1 MSSQPA
7 PTNPFASPSSSPT
20 PSIPTRSA
28 GLPFRGG
35 RGRGLPPRRLTTRG
49 TTSVAS
55 QGGGPPRR
63 GQSSNRPG
71 FLADRPASAAS
82 NFSDQPSPSA
92 SPSASPSPNPS
103 RRPRSLLPSSSASDS
118 EYDELA
124 DDLERLSIDLD
135 EVDDDLTAF
144 QQDELVKQA
153 LTAGVDLTRY
163 SAAIDT
169 QLQAAEQASIDDY
182 VTQSTALT
190 ALHTQLATCDGVLVG
205 MSGMLG
211 KFQGELGAI
220 SAEIESLQRKSRA
233 MSVQLSNR
241 KEAEARLYQFV
252 HHVHLPEPLVQ
263 TLLDGDVNEHF
274 MQCLYSLH
282 SRIQYVTRQ
291 LANTSATNPSPRHSQ
306 AVIDVIPTLLRL
318 KLKSVARVRLFL
330 LERFHALQKPK
341 TNIQIKQKLLIK
353 YRYLY
358 EFLLHHTDP
367 HTLHAHST
375 LSSPSVPVLDVDVAA
390 EIRQQY
396 QLTLSHIYTHKFRT
410 YLASLSTLLQP
421 STVDKTDLLG
431 SEEGWKGGAVGGLFA
446 SKKSAAEIT
455 RGFMLNGRDAVLA
468 DSADDLIIPHIA
480 EREGKR
486 YAFER
491 LYKSSQ
497 QLLMDTATSEYDFIV
512 DFFGERMQREGD
524 RAGVTEDEWMRERER
539 EKGGGGVGGV
549 ISGQSVGEE
558 ERGREGLSATS
569 RDKHLFL
576 SVFQSTITL
585 FIQFLEA
592 HLAANSDV
600 LGVLLLI
607 RVLCQHNLQ
616 MQYRR
621 VHCIDAAFDR
631 MNMTLWPH
639 FKQLFDAHVRS
650 VSELT
655 HIDLP
660 PLKATATPSTLSA
673 QAYQRPLYVVT
684 RYAHLTSALWRL
696 NQPYHDD
703 ILLSNMRR
711 LHNEVNSLL
720 KRTVSRVSLP
730 KMQRVFLINQYQHI
744 LAQLRKAGMSKAA
757 DEEVSSWEAA
767 CSEQVS
773 QFAEEELSEKFGQ
786 LVAFVQE
793 TEKSLAHEHKQSPT
807 APAQVDL
814 TALEPVVKHFAK
826 YWRVGVES
834 VNSSV
839 RVLFSD
845 EGDGAVEVLR
855 VCYVQL
861 LLYYKRMTRLV
872 HEWARNRPQVM
883 KDIIPTNTLS
893 HEMRKYTERQ
903 DT

>member
-1 MSSQPA
+1 M
-7 PTNPFASPSSSPT
+7 
-20 PSIPTRSA
+20 
-28 GLPFRGG
+28 
-35 RGRGLPPRRLTTRG
+35 
-49 TTSVAS
+49 
-55 QGGGPPRR
+55 
-63 GQSSNRPG
+63 
-71 FLADRPASAAS
+71 D
-82 NFSDQPSPSA
+82 D
-92 SPSASPSPNPS
+92 
-103 RRPRSLLPSSSASDS
+103 D
-118 EYDELA
+118 EYDELQ
-124 DDLERLSIDLD
+124 DDLDSLSIDID

-163 SAAIDT
+163 SADIDS
-169 QLQAAEQASIDDY
+169 QLLSAEQASVDDY
-182 VTQSTALT
+182 VTQSTSLT
-190 ALHTQLATCDGVLVG
+190 ALHTQLASCDGVLVG

-211 KFQGELGAI
+211 KFQDDLGAI
-220 SAEIESLQRKSRA
+220 SAEIESLQRKSKA
-233 MSVQLSNR
+233 MSVQLNNR
-241 KEAEARLYQFV
+241 KEAEQRLYQFV

-263 TLLDGDVNEHF
+263 TLLDGEVNEHY

-282 SRIQYVTRQ
+282 NRILYITRQ
-291 LANTSATNPSPRHSQ
+291 LANTSASNSSPRHSQ
-306 AVIDVIPTLLRL
+306 AVIDVIPALLRL
-318 KLKSVARVRLFL
+318 KLKSVARIRLFL

-358 EFLLHHTDP
+358 EFLLSHTDP
-367 HTLHAHST
+367 QTLSSQST
-375 LSSPSVPVLDVDVAA
+375 LSSPAVPVLDVDVAA

-410 YLASLSTLLQP
+410 YLASLISLLAP
-421 STVDKTDLLG
+421 STIDKTDLLG

-446 SKKSAAEIT
+446 SKKSANEIT
-455 RGFMLNGRDAVLA
+455 RGFMLGGRDSVLT
-468 DSADDLIIPHIA
+468 DSVDDLIIPHIA

-486 YAFER
+486 YTFER

-512 DFFGERMQREGD
+512 EFFGERMQREGD

-539 EKGGGGVGGV
+539 EKGGVGGV
-549 ISGQSVGEE
+549 ISGPSVGEE

-585 FIQFLEA
+585 FIQFMET
-592 HLAANSDV
+592 HLASNADV

-621 VHCIDAAFDR
+621 VHCCDAAFDR
-631 MNMTLWPH
+631 LNMMLWPQ
-639 FKQLFDAHVRS
+639 FKQLFDAHVQS
-650 VSELT
+650 VSKLT

-696 NQPYHDD
+696 NQPYRDD
-703 ILLSNMRR
+703 ILLINMRR
-711 LHNEVNSLL
+711 LRVEVDKLL
-720 KRTVSRVSLP
+720 QRTASRVSLP
-730 KMQRVFLINQYQHI
+730 KMQLVFLINQYQHVC
-744 LAQLRKAGMSKAA
+744 AQLRKGGMTKA
-757 DEEVSSWEAA
+757 DEEVAAWEQL

-773 QFAEEELSEKFGQ
+773 LFAEEELSEKFTQ
-786 LVAFVQE
+786 LVTFVKQ
-793 TEKSLAHEHKQSPT
+793 TESSLAHETKQSPT
-807 APAQVDL
+807 AQPSVDL

-845 EGDGAVEVLR
+845 ECEGSVEVLR

-893 HEMRKYTERQ
+893 FEMRKYVGEEEKDNAAAQRDRTHDRGH
-903 DT
+903 

>member
-1 MSSQPA
+1 M
-7 PTNPFASPSSSPT
+7 
-20 PSIPTRSA
+20 
-28 GLPFRGG
+28 
-35 RGRGLPPRRLTTRG
+35 
-49 TTSVAS
+49 
-55 QGGGPPRR
+55 
-63 GQSSNRPG
+63 
-71 FLADRPASAAS
+71 D
-82 NFSDQPSPSA
+82 D
-92 SPSASPSPNPS
+92 
-103 RRPRSLLPSSSASDS
+103 D
-118 EYDELA
+118 EYDELQ
-124 DDLERLSIDLD
+124 DDLDSLSIDID

-144 QQDELVKQA
+144 QQDELVKKA

-163 SAAIDT
+163 SADIDS

-182 VTQSTALT
+182 VTQSTSLI
-190 ALHTQLATCDGVLVG
+190 ALHTQLASCDGVLVG

-211 KFQGELGAI
+211 KFQGDLGAI
-220 SAEIESLQRKSRA
+220 SAEIESLQRKSKA
-233 MSVQLSNR
+233 MSVQLNNR
-241 KEAEARLYQFV
+241 KDAEQRLYQFV

-263 TLLDGDVNEHF
+263 TLLDGEVNEHY
-274 MQCLYSLH
+274 MSCLYSLH
-282 SRIQYVTRQ
+282 NRILYITRQ
-291 LANTSATNPSPRHSQ
+291 LANTSASNSSPRHSQ
-306 AVIDVIPTLLRL
+306 AVIDVIPALLRL
-318 KLKSVARVRLFL
+318 KLKSVSRIRLFL

-358 EFLLHHTDP
+358 EFLLSHTDP
-367 HTLHAHST
+367 HTLSSQST
-375 LSSPSVPVLDVDVAA
+375 LSSPTVPVLDVDVAA

-410 YLASLSTLLQP
+410 YLASLTSLLSP
-421 STVDKTDLLG
+421 SNIDRTDLLG

-446 SKKSAAEIT
+446 SKKSATEIT
-455 RGFMLNGRDAVLA
+455 RGFMLSGRESVLN
-468 DSADDLIIPHIA
+468 DSVDDLIIPHIA
-480 EREGKR
+480 EREGRR
-486 YAFER
+486 YTFER

-539 EKGGGGVGGV
+539 EKGGVGGV
-549 ISGQSVGEE
+549 ISGPSVGEE
-558 ERGREGLSATS
+558 ERGREGLSASS

-592 HLAANSDV
+592 HLATNADV

-621 VHCIDAAFDR
+621 VHCLDATMDR
-631 MNMTLWPH
+631 MNMMLWPQ
-639 FKQLFDAHVRS
+639 FKQLFDAHVQS
-650 VSELT
+650 VSKLT

-660 PLKATATPSTLSA
+660 PLKATTTPSTLSA
-673 QAYQRPLYVVT
+673 QAYQRPLYVVA

-696 NQPYHDD
+696 NHPYRDD
-703 ILLSNMRR
+703 ILLINMRR
-711 LHNEVNSLL
+711 LRIEVDKLL
-720 KRTVSRVSLP
+720 QRTASRVSLP
-730 KMQRVFLINQYQHI
+730 KMQLVFLINQYQHI
-744 LAQLRKAGMSKAA
+744 LAQLRKAAMTKA
-757 DEEVSSWEAA
+757 DEEVAAWEQL

-773 QFAEEELSEKFGQ
+773 LFAEEELSEKFTQ
-786 LVAFVQE
+786 LLTFVKQ
-793 TEKSLAHEHKQSPT
+793 TELSLAHETKQSPT
-807 APAQVDL
+807 AAPSVDL

-845 EGDGAVEVLR
+845 ECEGSVEVLR

-893 HEMRKYTERQ
+893 YEMRKYTERQ